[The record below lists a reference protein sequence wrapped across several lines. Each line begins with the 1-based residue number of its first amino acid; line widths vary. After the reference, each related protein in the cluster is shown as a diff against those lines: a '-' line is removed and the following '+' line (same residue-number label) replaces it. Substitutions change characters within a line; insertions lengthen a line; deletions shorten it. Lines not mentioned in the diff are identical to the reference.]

1 MEFIFVV
8 FGFVLLIIVISTV
21 GDTLKAYWKAKGQQA
36 SAAARPA
43 EDERE
48 LLEKIRRLEERIEV
62 LERIVTDD
70 RYELRRRFK
79 DLG

>member
-21 GDTLKAYWKAKGQQA
+21 GDTLKAYYKAKGQR
-36 SAAARPA
+36 SAVAAKPP

-48 LLEKIRRLEERIEV
+48 LLDKIRRLEERIEV

-70 RYELRRRFK
+70 RYELRRRFR